1 MLIVAF
7 NHADCSFNH
16 ADCSFNHADCSFIDS
31 VALVYQGFQTPLK
44 VFKSI

>member
-31 VALVYQGFQTPLK
+31 APLVYQGLQTP
-44 VFKSI
+44 KSL